1 MVTKSQKIRL
11 GIFITGAGIILFATL
26 ALLSLN
32 RLLEE
37 KDIYSIAYKNISVS
51 GLSVGSSVKYLGL
64 NVGTVDHIEI
74 DPNDI
79 SRILVTVG
87 IERGTP
93 IKKDVR
99 ADISSI
105 GITGIKIIELRGG
118 TVEAE
123 LLEPGEFI
131 QAGKSLTEDITGK
144 AEIIAEK
151 IEYLLNNLLELTSE
165 NNRQKLADLMDG
177 ASETSQMTKSL
188 LSENKSRITNTL
200 KNIDTISND
209 MVYAARDINQSL
221 EVLGETVQS
230 DSFRLALKSMTRF
243 ANRLGSSDM
252 DKLIGDLSKTVE
264 RTNGLLNQ
272 AEFILR
278 ENRDNFYRSM
288 QELNQTI
295 DYLNNAARQIDEDPS
310 VLIGGSRPDN
320 PPDDKLE

>member
-11 GIFITGAGIILFATL
+11 GIFITGAGIILFVTL
-26 ALLSLN
+26 TLLSLN
-32 RLLEE
+32 KLLEE
-37 KDIYSIAYKNISVS
+37 KDIYSIAYKNTSVS

-99 ADISSI
+99 ADISTI

-123 LLEPGEFI
+123 LLEPGELI

-177 ASETSQMTKSL
+177 ASGTSQITKTL

-252 DKLIGDLSKTVE
+252 EKLIGDLSKTVK

-278 ENRDNFYRSM
+278 ENRDNLYRSM

-295 DYLNNAARQIDEDPS
+295 EYLNNAARQIDEDPS

-320 PPDDKLE
+320 PPDDELE